1 MFEKNIY
8 IKGIHADYMKRLAA
22 NIDGIIQKG
31 IFARNLDV
39 YMLAPIIGV
48 IYSRRATTDN
58 ESRDITPTSIHT
70 EQILAV
76 IDQLEYNYRL
86 VMLLHDKKTLPI
98 EERMNRAFRYDRNE
112 EMRAPGDQIFEEY
125 VLGGIEVL
133 FENIMKD
140 SSEANDY
147 IKKIFNFVC
156 EFQERYNSQT
166 SDDDILK
173 ICNIARN

>member
-22 NIDGIIQKG
+22 NIDGTILKG

-39 YMLAPIIGV
+39 YMLAPIVGV
-48 IYSRRATTDN
+48 IYSRRSSSDN
-58 ESRDITPTSIHT
+58 ESKEISPTSIQT
-70 EQILAV
+70 LAV

-86 VMLLHDKKTLPI
+86 VMLLHDKDTSNI

-112 EMRAPGDQIFEEY
+112 NARAPGDEIFEEY

-133 FENIMKD
+133 FENIIKD
-140 SSEANDY
+140 SSDANDY
-147 IKKIFNFVC
+147 IKKIFKFVC
-156 EFQERYNSQT
+156 EFQERYNSHT
-166 SDDDILK
+166 SDDELIK
-173 ICNIARN
+173 ICNMAKS